1 MPAQM
6 GIAPCNRNR
15 AARHTRRLRW
25 HARALGF
32 AMPSRAMIFF
42 DGGCLPRVRHIKRTR
57 SLAGIALARS
67 HA

>member
-15 AARHTRRLRW
+15 AARRIDRLRW

-32 AMPSRAMIFF
+32 AMPSRAKIFF
-42 DGGCLPRVRHIKRTR
+42 DDGCPPRVRRIKRTR
-57 SLAGIALARS
+57 NLAGIALARWR
-67 HA
+67 A